1 MKFDLLYELQMPKP
15 HDGGSERRCYQEALE
30 QIVLADRL
38 DYDTVWFIP
47 NDAVKRSIELFAEKI
62 APRFR

>member
-1 MKFDLLYELQMPKP
+1 MKSDLLHLLSLMQ
-15 HDGGSERRCYQEALE
+15 C
-30 QIVLADRL
+30 DR
-38 DYDTVWFIP
+38 IP